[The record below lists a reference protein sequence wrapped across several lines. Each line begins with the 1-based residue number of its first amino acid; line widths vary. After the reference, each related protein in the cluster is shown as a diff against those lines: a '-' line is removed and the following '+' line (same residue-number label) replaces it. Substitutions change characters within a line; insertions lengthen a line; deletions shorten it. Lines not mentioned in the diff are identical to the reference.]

1 MWDRLKEC
9 PVLDQL
15 LPAPMWWKMS
25 TGVKTLSREDLSWT
39 SDSQIAKTS
48 HLTIEGMSS
57 GHCPVGAAAAGVGKR
72 PRKSKLLHASY
83 LSTVQPLLS
92 TALLLSTVLPSVR
105 VCARGFRRCC
115 SSSPTPASPPLVLR
129 TPATK
134 SPPAIK
140 PFPTTVGSSVTKTA
154 PANIVRTPSTMAV
167 LILLGELSP
176 TCSVIKIPHMEVPGK
191 CQLQLLRC
199 GRMYEKW
206 HDMKSGNNGSRR
218 QLRETRQTK
227 LSDQKNNKN
236 SQKIIAKKPTWRWKK
251 WSCFHTVCST
261 DWIPLGLLVL

>member
-25 TGVKTLSREDLSWT
+25 TAVKTLSREQLCWT
-39 SDSQIAKTS
+39 SDSQIAKTL
-48 HLTIEGMSS
+48 HLTIQWTLSS
-57 GHCPVGAAAAGVGKR
+57 WCCYWCGKASQEEQAAAYIISLHCPTPSLHCIASLHCAA
-72 PRKSKLLHASY
+72 
-83 LSTVQPLLS
+83 
-92 TALLLSTVLPSVR
+92 PSVR

-176 TCSVIKIPHMEVPGK
+176 TCAVSSKFPTWKFPESVNYSYYGAEE
-191 CQLQLLRC
+191 C
-199 GRMYEKW
+199 
-206 HDMKSGNNGSRR
+206 MKSDMTWKVVIMAQEDNYGKLDRPNSPIKRTTKT
-218 QLRETRQTK
+218 LRK
-227 LSDQKNNKN
+227 SL
-236 SQKIIAKKPTWRWKK
+236 
-251 WSCFHTVCST
+251 
-261 DWIPLGLLVL
+261 

>member
-25 TGVKTLSREDLSWT
+25 TGVKTLSREQLCWT

-57 GHCPVGAAAAGVGKR
+57 GHCPVGAAAGVGKR

-115 SSSPTPASPPLVLR
+115 SSSPTPASPPRVLR
-129 TPATK
+129 TPATMF
-134 SPPAIK
+134 PPAIK

-176 TCSVIKIPHMEVPGK
+176 TCAVSSKFPTWKFPESVNYSYYGAEE
-191 CQLQLLRC
+191 C
-199 GRMYEKW
+199 
-206 HDMKSGNNGSRR
+206 MKSDMTWKVVIMAQEDNYGKLDRPNSPIKRTTKT
-218 QLRETRQTK
+218 LRK
-227 LSDQKNNKN
+227 SLQKNQHGGEKMELF
-236 SQKIIAKKPTWRWKK
+236 SH
-251 WSCFHTVCST
+251 CM
-261 DWIPLGLLVL
+261 